1 MLAIHTVVDE
11 EHFNACF
18 AVIGLRI
25 SQIGMMDNWKH
36 REL

>member
-1 MLAIHTVVDE
+1 MLAIHTVVEE

-25 SQIGMMDNWKH
+25 WRYWAHM
-36 REL
+36 REP